1 MKQTIFFYLFLS
13 LPASVSGESL
23 PSFEA
28 CLPPIG
34 ANDQEAG
41 ECSLTYQPPPLLRQ
55 AIKVDD
61 CSFQP
66 GQAVAKGTG
75 YKFLY
80 CSAFNDTDEPIES
93 IQYGIRYFETG
104 ESTPLTEAG
113 FGQTHIFRTA
123 NITGHL
129 KPGETRQ
136 LGFVGPAI
144 PIDSDALTL
153 DIQIEVLG
161 VYVPGSRAIR

>member
-1 MKQTIFFYLFLS
+1 MKQTIVFYLFLS

-41 ECSLTYQPPPLLRQ
+41 ECSLTYQPHPLLRQ

-93 IQYGIRYFETG
+93 IQYGIRYFETALP
-104 ESTPLTEAG
+104 SYSDRAVR
-113 FGQTHIFRTA
+113 GQLVHPVMLSF
-123 NITGHL
+123 
-129 KPGETRQ
+129 P
-136 LGFVGPAI
+136 
-144 PIDSDALTL
+144 
-153 DIQIEVLG
+153 
-161 VYVPGSRAIR
+161 SRNHPTN